1 MQQYTF
7 IEHLLVKCFWTKM
20 KQALFTDCFSLRS
33 SQNEVLYRDVEY
45 FRGPKLEGLIG
56 KCSQICVAFRIL
68 QVLNSFLPDY
78 YYIIEPSKKNGVNW
92 MRSLVLLGRGANG
105 NPPYLTLELFV
116 RNLILL
122 MVFMHFKPMDLSV

>member
-1 MQQYTF
+1 
-7 IEHLLVKCFWTKM
+7 M

-68 QVLNSFLPDY
+68 QVLNSLLPDY
-78 YYIIEPSKKNGVNW
+78 YYIIEPSKKNGVN
-92 MRSLVLLGRGANG
+92 
-105 NPPYLTLELFV
+105 
-116 RNLILL
+116 
-122 MVFMHFKPMDLSV
+122 